1 MRHITARF
9 SIWNKL
15 GWFGI
20 ICYCLFA
27 MFAPSAL
34 SDTNGQIGLI
44 LAFMSIALI
53 AFPVRKPYNAVAM
66 VAAAMWLVASQL
78 VPAFEFAERNPRIRP
93 KRMTTR
99 WMTICFA
106 HSSSQGDVPATLE
119 RMRRRLRHNDDHAG
133 FARVLPHCNVMATV
147 HGRDLTRAYFLPW
160 RFFATYRNTGKTTNV
175 VVTGMA
181 SA

>member
-44 LAFMSIALI
+44 LAFMSIALV

-66 VAAAMWLVASQL
+66 IAAAMWLVASQL
-78 VPAFEFAERNPRIRP
+78 VPVFEFTERNPLWIALGAAMLIVSAWDENP
-93 KRMTTR
+93 PEEDDDDEM
-99 WMTICFA
+99 
-106 HSSSQGDVPATLE
+106 DDDL
-119 RMRRRLRHNDDHAG
+119 LRAQQLAG
-133 FARVLPHCNVMATV
+133 
-147 HGRDLTRAYFLPW
+147 
-160 RFFATYRNTGKTTNV
+160 
-175 VVTGMA
+175 
-181 SA
+181 